1 MTLDMQAKENDD
13 GRAEITCPDMIL
25 DAYRKR
31 VATSTGKPCPALFLS
46 VFIEPRKSDST
57 AISDRIF
64 EEINS
69 NGSGWSP

>member
-1 MTLDMQAKENDD
+1 
-13 GRAEITCPDMIL
+13 MIL

-57 AISDRIF
+57 AISDMIL